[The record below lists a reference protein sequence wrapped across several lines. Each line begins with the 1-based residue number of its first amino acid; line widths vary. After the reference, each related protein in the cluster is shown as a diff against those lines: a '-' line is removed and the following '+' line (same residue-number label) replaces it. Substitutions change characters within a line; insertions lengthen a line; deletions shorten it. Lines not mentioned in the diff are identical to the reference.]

1 MRYHADIHRL
11 RAGLLGLGLLAL
23 SPLTVHAQ
31 SWQQV
36 ENEAKGQTVW
46 FNAWGGDEAVNHY
59 LDWVSGEMKR
69 DYAINLRIVH
79 IADAADTVKRIQ
91 TEAQAGRKTNGS
103 VDLLWVNG
111 ENFRALKEANLLRT
125 GWAEQLPN
133 WRYVDVSKPVREDF
147 SVPVEGAESPWGS
160 AQLTFIAR
168 QQQTPLPPD
177 SPQALLEFAKAHPGT
192 VTYPRPPDFTGTAL
206 LEQLLINL
214 TTQPDALK
222 QPPEAKAFAAVTAPL
237 WAYLD
242 TLHPLLWRN
251 GKDFPPSPARMDAM
265 LSNGSLRLSLT
276 FNPMHAKQ
284 KVAKGE
290 LPKDSYSFG
299 FQSGMLGNVHF
310 VTIPANASA
319 SAGAQVVANFLLSPE
334 AQLRK
339 ADPAVWGDPS
349 VLDPAKLSPEQ
360 QKTLQSLIPEHAPKV
375 LAEPHA
381 AWVNALEQEWLRRY
395 GTH

>member
-1 MRYHADIHRL
+1 MRGMRKGIACL
-11 RAGLLGLGLLAL
+11 SSLLLCSQLA
-23 SPLTVHAQ
+23 VAQ
-31 SWQQV
+31 DARWQAIEQQ
-36 ENEAKGQTVW
+36 AKGQTVW
-46 FNAWGGDEAVNHY
+46 FNAWGGDSAVNNY
-59 LDWVSGEMKR
+59 LDWVRDEVKR
-69 DYAINLRIVH
+69 DYAITLRIVH

-91 TEAQAGRKTNGS
+91 TEAKAGRTSGGS

-111 ENFRALKEANLLRT
+111 ENFRTLKEGGLLRT

-133 WRYVDVSKPVREDF
+133 WQYVDTQQPVREDF

-168 QQQTPLPPD
+168 RTQTPQPPL
-177 SPQALLEFAKAHPGT
+177 SPQALLAYAKQYPGT

-214 TTQPDALK
+214 TARPDALK
-222 QPPEAKAFAAVTAPL
+222 QPPDANDFAQVTAPL
-237 WAYLD
+237 WRYLD
-242 TLHPLLWRN
+242 ELHPLLWRN
-251 GKDFPPSPARMDAM
+251 GRDFPPTSARMDAM
-265 LSNGSLRLSLT
+265 LANGTLRLSLT
-276 FNPMHAKQ
+276 FNPLHAQQ
-284 KVAKGE
+284 KIASRE
-290 LPKDSYSFG
+290 LPDDSYSFG
-299 FQSGMLGNVHF
+299 FQAGMLGNVHF
-310 VTIPANASA
+310 VTIPANARA
-319 SAGAQVVANFLLSPE
+319 SAAAQVVANFLLSPE

-349 VLDPAKLSPEQ
+349 VLDANRLNAAQRDALLAHISADLPP
-360 QKTLQSLIPEHAPKV
+360 V